1 MGKVGFQFRR
11 STGQGLAGPKGRPGR
26 DMAFSKQKTSE
37 KTCPPQHFYS
47 EREKNTN
54 ILQLPAFV
62 ERSKQKQYFL
72 KCCDK
77 RAKKVSQWLVSL
89 IVPVALSVFDES
101 TWKANIYDPSWNQQA
116 TQKSPPFLFFFVIS
130 HYFKDH
136 LIVKTP
142 SEVSKYVDLGSTI
155 THPRYAIAHIKW
167 VGVVG
172 IPDPKNVIMSSRC
185 WRASILL

>member
-1 MGKVGFQFRR
+1 MLVSGSVTPTRPNLNQPNPKFTPARPRDVDTVMGKVGFQFRR

-101 TWKANIYDPSWNQQA
+101 T
-116 TQKSPPFLFFFVIS
+116 
-130 HYFKDH
+130 
-136 LIVKTP
+136 
-142 SEVSKYVDLGSTI
+142 
-155 THPRYAIAHIKW
+155 
-167 VGVVG
+167 
-172 IPDPKNVIMSSRC
+172 
-185 WRASILL
+185 